1 MKILENPIKV
11 KFLLK
16 FKLYIHKN
24 ISGQNT
30 TNVIVPTDYNFSFVK
45 DINLILN
52 TKNLTIIPENT
63 ELINYTMTNNQFD
76 NVKEIGHDIMFSA
89 SDMYID
95 SDTNDIVFVNKYKVR
110 ILPYIIKDY
119 VVAEEYGNIVED
131 TVRKMNIDDIL
142 KLYNR
147 TMYKGIN
154 FVKI

>member
-89 SDMYID
+89 SSMYID
-95 SDTNDIVFVNKYKVR
+95 SDNDELVFFNEYKVR
-110 ILPYIIKDY
+110 IWTNIIKDY

-131 TVRKMNIDDIL
+131 TIRKMTIDDIL

-147 TMYKGIN
+147 TMYRGIE
-154 FVKI
+154 FVKL

>member
-11 KFLLK
+11 KFLLR
-16 FKLYIHKN
+16 FKLYLYKN
-24 ISGQNT
+24 ASGQD
-30 TNVIVPTDYNFSFVK
+30 TNVKTVSVFVK
-45 DINLILN
+45 DIDLVLN

-89 SDMYID
+89 SSMYID
-95 SDTNDIVFVNKYKVR
+95 SDNDELVFFNEYKVR
-110 ILPYIIKDY
+110 IWTNIIKDY

-131 TVRKMNIDDIL
+131 TIRKMTIDDIL

-147 TMYKGIN
+147 TMYRGIE
-154 FVKI
+154 FVKL